1 MNDDVT
7 AKRLNRAAADSEV
20 LIVEARH
27 APHDKADSHRDRLAG
42 TD

>member
-1 MNDDVT
+1 MDDDVT
-7 AKRLNRAAADSEV
+7 AKRFNRATANGEV
-20 LIVEARH
+20 LIIEARH